1 MSRLDLAGFPREHN
15 APGLEGDITFRPL
28 AESDLAQMQSWLS
41 TGHVSEWYPI
51 DDVHKPSLRL
61 VRGHYLPMIRGE
73 EPTHPY
79 VILFD
84 GMDIGFIQTYLIRD
98 HPQYAEA
105 VQVDQGAAGVDLFIG
120 EADAVHR
127 GLGPRILRRFLL
139 DVVFGGM
146 SASECIIGPQPQNVA
161 AIRAYEK
168 TGFKYLKT
176 VQPPGSP
183 GEGEEYL
190 MRIDRSA
197 LSAY

>member
-1 MSRLDLAGFPREHN
+1 MSRLDVAGFPRENN

-51 DDVHKPSLRL
+51 DDIAKPSLDV

-79 VILFD
+79 VISMD
-84 GMDIGFIQTYLIRD
+84 GVDIGFIQTYLIRD

-127 GLGPRILRRFLL
+127 GLGPPVLRRFLL
-139 DVVFGGM
+139 DVIFGEM
-146 SASECIIGPQPQNVA
+146 SASECIIGPQPQNAA

-176 VQPPGSP
+176 VQAPGSP
-183 GEGEEYL
+183 CEGHEYL
-190 MRIDRSA
+190 MRIERSA
-197 LSAY
+197 LDS